1 MTSTTFDTLG
11 HFDKLKAAGFSE
23 QQARVQADAL
33 RELID
38 DKLATKQDIK
48 DLRTEMKELEYRL
61 TIRLGTMLAAGVALL
76 AAMIVLVK

>member
-1 MTSTTFDTLG
+1 MASTTFDT
-11 HFDKLKAAGFSE
+11 
-23 QQARVQADAL
+23 
-33 RELID
+33 
-38 DKLATKQDIK
+38 LATKQDIK